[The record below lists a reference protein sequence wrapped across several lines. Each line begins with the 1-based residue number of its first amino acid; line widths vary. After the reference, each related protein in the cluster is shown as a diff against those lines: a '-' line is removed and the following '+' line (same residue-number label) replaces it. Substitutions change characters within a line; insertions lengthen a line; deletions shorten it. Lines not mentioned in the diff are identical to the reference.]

1 MGKKK
6 RKKEW
11 VWQNKTKKRKKE
23 KGHKRLLC
31 MSFNVKM
38 KRPERKRW
46 KKIML
51 KNDFFNLSFL
61 MTPLKKIP
69 KLSLFLHNFDHNYLC
84 D

>member
-11 VWQNKTKKRKKE
+11 VWQNKTKKKKE
-23 KGHKRLLC
+23 RKGTENTLLC

-38 KRPERKRW
+38 KRHERKRW

-51 KNDFFNLSFL
+51 KNDFFNYF
-61 MTPLKKIP
+61 IFC
-69 KLSLFLHNFDHNYLC
+69 KL
-84 D
+84 